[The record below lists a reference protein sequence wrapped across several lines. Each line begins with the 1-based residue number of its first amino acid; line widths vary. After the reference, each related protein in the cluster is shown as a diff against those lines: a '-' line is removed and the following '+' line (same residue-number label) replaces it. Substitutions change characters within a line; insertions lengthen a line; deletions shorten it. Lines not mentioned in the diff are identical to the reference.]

1 MACTNPVRLQK
12 DFSISSLKATEPRKG
27 GTELKVPVAQCKGIQ
42 DTFGFWIPR
51 RGFQIPGTRFWILS
65 QWDLDSGFFELYSGF
80 QSPGF
85 QIPVAKI
92 SRIPES
98 SFSLHEAIPEFLIF
112 VEWCE
117 VQCICTYI
125 SWQVLIKTFLLHCP
139 QQVQLFS
146 LDARKTEQKS
156 KLLDRLGLRRGEIK
170 SDKRRRWNF
179 SGIRTHII
187 DVVYKN
193 SKWVK
198 EAMTSWPW
206 NKLGPNSCKTREPSH
221 FTLRHDFVA
230 DVLVGARLDPCLR

>member
-65 QWDLDSGFFELYSGF
+65 QWDLDSGFQSLKGF
-80 QSPGF
+80 R
-85 QIPVAKI
+85 IPWVVFRIPK
-92 SRIPES
+92 SRIPDS
-98 SFSLHEAIPEFLIF
+98 SGKNFPDCGISFSLHEAINEFLIF

-117 VQCICTYI
+117 VQYICTYF
-125 SWQVLIKTFLLHCP
+125 SWQVLINTFLLHCP
-139 QQVQLFS
+139 QQVQFFS

-156 KLLDRLGLRRGEIK
+156 KLRDRLGLRRGEIK

-187 DVVYKN
+187 DVVYEN

-198 EAMTSWPW
+198 EAMTSWAW
-206 NKLGPNSCKTREPSH
+206 KQIRAKQL
-221 FTLRHDFVA
+221 
-230 DVLVGARLDPCLR
+230 

>member
-12 DFSISSLKATEPRKG
+12 DFSISSLKATEPPG
-27 GTELKVPVAQCKGIQ
+27 GGGGALKKKLLSPKVQ
-42 DTFGFWIPR
+42 DSTF
-51 RGFQIPGTRFWILS
+51 
-65 QWDLDSGFFELYSGF
+65 QWQKF
-80 QSPGF
+80 PGF
-85 QIPVAKI
+85 
-92 SRIPES
+92 RN
-98 SFSLHEAIPEFLIF
+98 LNFLTRGDSWIF
-112 VEWCE
+112 NINVKWCE
-117 VQCICTYI
+117 VQCICTYF

-179 SGIRTHII
+179 SGIRTHMI

-206 NKLGPNSCKTREPSH
+206 KQIRAKQL
-221 FTLRHDFVA
+221 
-230 DVLVGARLDPCLR
+230 